1 MKIRVYMT
9 TAKYIINI
17 NTKKLTFQTLAA
29 SFIFL
34 NRKMLRSWFS
44 L

>member
-17 NTKKLTFQTLAA
+17 NTKKLTFQTPAVDPL
-29 SFIFL
+29 FL
-34 NRKMLRSWFS
+34 IRKMLRSWFS